1 MQQTFKPNA
10 QTIFASRG
18 LQPVPAREALQL
30 RKRLYLDKYKSQQLT
45 RMVWVFAFVNP
56 DNFVFDPQ
64 SLCEQI

>member
-1 MQQTFKPNA
+1 
-10 QTIFASRG
+10 
-18 LQPVPAREALQL
+18 LQPVPARETLQL

-45 RMVWVFAFVNP
+45 WMVWVIAFVNP